1 MEPIKGIRVLP
12 WLFILLAT
20 ACGTRNDAV
29 RRTSEGGVEVVQNH
43 IQPYRVKGGPS
54 SLRLEE
60 ELAIDTEREDLVKRG
75 VADIWGFDVNSL
87 GDVFIFQPPMS
98 TGKLISKFD
107 RLGRFVTSFAP
118 KGQGPGEIQ
127 WPIFH
132 KVSSGD
138 GVPVLDMVS
147 RKLLLFNKDG
157 IFLRETEVPFEIRGS
172 AMLLQLRNGNYLH
185 RKAEVNPSQE
195 NPSLV
200 LIYRLI
206 NREFQDIRE
215 LDRVQIPNPFG
226 VTRVNLPLSL
236 TAWADAQDRVYVGNA
251 EKGYELRVYDLDGN
265 LIRKIRKEFASVPFP
280 EEKKLAVLK
289 TLESPSLAPL
299 RDKLTFP
306 TASPPFQHLFCDDEG
321 RLYVMTYEKGEKAGE
336 YLFDIF
342 NADGVFIA
350 RTSCAAHLSADLYA
364 PGSPTDSWVTAK
376 NSRLYAVRE
385 KASGYKEL
393 VVYRMIWK

>member
-1 MEPIKGIRVLP
+1 VEPVKGIRVLP
-12 WLFILLAT
+12 WLFMLLLT

-43 IQPYRVKGGPS
+43 IKPYRVKGVPS

-87 GDVFIFQPPMS
+87 GDIFIFQPPMS
-98 TGKLISKFD
+98 TDRLISKFD
-107 RLGRFVTSFAP
+107 KLGRFVTSFAL
-118 KGQGPGEIQ
+118 KGQGPGEVQ

-132 KVSSGD
+132 KISSGD

-172 AMLLQLRNGNYLH
+172 AMLLQLPNGNYLH
-185 RKAEVNPSQE
+185 RKAEVTPSQE
-195 NPSLV
+195 NPSMV

-206 NREFQDIRE
+206 NRDFQDIRE

-226 VTRVNLPLSL
+226 VPMVNLPLPL
-236 TAWADAQDRVYVGNA
+236 TAWAVAQDRIYMGNS
-251 EKGYELRVYDLDGN
+251 EKGYELCVYDLDGN

-299 RDKLTFP
+299 RDKLAFP
-306 TASPPFQHLFCDDEG
+306 TAGPSFQHLFCDDEG

-336 YLFDIF
+336 FLFDVF
-342 NADGVFIA
+342 NADSVFIA
-350 RTSCAAHLSADLYA
+350 MTSCAAHLSADLYA

-376 NSRLYAVRE
+376 NGRLYAVRE
-385 KASGYKEL
+385 KANGYKEL